1 MTNPA
6 LQTDAYEFSMLDSFV
21 KSGMADKTA
30 VFEAFTRKLPTG
42 RRYGVFAGIARFFDA
57 LEDFKFSAEDLDTL
71 EGAGFISPETR
82 DWLTDFK
89 FSAQV
94 RYLHEGD
101 FFYPNTPLVNITGR
115 LGECVLV
122 ETLLLSILNHDSAV
136 ASAASRMRVAAGD
149 RSLIEMG
156 GRRVQEDAA
165 VSASRAAYLA
175 GFDATSNV
183 AASKQYEIPLTGTA
197 AHAFTLAHKTEE
209 EAFANQVKALGTGT
223 TLLVDTYDIEQGIRN
238 AVEAGGPHLG
248 GIRIDSGDLRDES
261 TKARALLDSLGAT
274 DTKIVV
280 SSDLDE
286 FLIAGAGRHVDVFGA
301 GTRVV
306 TGSGHPTCG
315 MVYKLVA
322 IQDEE
327 DGSFRAVAKKAS
339 GKASVGGSKTP
350 YRYADGAEGFSLTGE
365 VPEGAEALFVTGAP
379 ATLQEARAFHTE
391 RMAQAPAEMLKISAG
406 EPYTEAVLD
415 RKEN

>member
-30 VFEAFTRKLPTG
+30 VFEAFTRKLPAG

-136 ASAASRMRVAAGD
+136 ASAASRMRVAAG
-149 RSLIEMG
+149 I
-156 GRRVQEDAA
+156 
-165 VSASRAAYLA
+165 
-175 GFDATSNV
+175 
-183 AASKQYEIPLTGTA
+183 
-197 AHAFTLAHKTEE
+197 
-209 EAFANQVKALGTGT
+209 
-223 TLLVDTYDIEQGIRN
+223 
-238 AVEAGGPHLG
+238 
-248 GIRIDSGDLRDES
+248 
-261 TKARALLDSLGAT
+261 GA
-274 DTKIVV
+274 D
-280 SSDLDE
+280 
-286 FLIAGAGRHVDVFGA
+286 
-301 GTRVV
+301 
-306 TGSGHPTCG
+306 
-315 MVYKLVA
+315 
-322 IQDEE
+322 
-327 DGSFRAVAKKAS
+327 
-339 GKASVGGSKTP
+339 
-350 YRYADGAEGFSLTGE
+350 
-365 VPEGAEALFVTGAP
+365 
-379 ATLQEARAFHTE
+379 
-391 RMAQAPAEMLKISAG
+391 
-406 EPYTEAVLD
+406 
-415 RKEN
+415 